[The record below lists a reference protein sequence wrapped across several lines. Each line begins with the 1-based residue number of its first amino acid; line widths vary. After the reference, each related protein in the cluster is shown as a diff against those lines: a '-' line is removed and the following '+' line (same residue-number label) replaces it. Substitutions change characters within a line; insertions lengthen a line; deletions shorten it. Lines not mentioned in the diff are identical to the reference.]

1 MVKKIQQKTNWQTK
15 KLGEVC
21 DIGAGNSAPQ
31 KKEFFVGGIYP
42 FFRTSDVGKIHIGN
56 ILESSDYLNE
66 KGIKGLKLFNKGII
80 LLPKSGA
87 STFLNHRVV
96 LGTDGYVS
104 SHLATIKTDEEIL
117 NNSFLFYFLQGI
129 KAQDLIQDHKYPS
142 LNLPVI
148 GEIEIYYPESL
159 SEQHRIVKI
168 LDEVFADVAKA
179 KENAEKNLQNAKD
192 LFESYSQDVFAK
204 SGKGWKEKKLGDILE
219 IERGGSPRPIQ
230 KYLTNDANGINW
242 IKIGDTKNIDK
253 YILKTRQKI
262 KPEGLKKTRLVNSG
276 DFILS
281 NSMSFGRPY
290 IMKITGAIHDG
301 WLVLRE
307 KNINVIDKDYLYNIL
322 GSPYVF
328 GQFDK
333 LAAGS
338 TVRNLN
344 ISLVSSVKIPLPL
357 VVEQKSIVKKLD
369 VLYAET
375 KKLEVI
381 YKQKL
386 ADLEE
391 LKKAVLKK
399 AFSGKL

>member
-1 MVKKIQQKTNWQTK
+1 MKNNWQTK

-31 KKEFFVGGIYP
+31 KKELFVDGIYP
-42 FFRTSDVGKIHIGN
+42 FFRTSDIGQIHIGK
-56 ILESSDYLNE
+56 ITESSDYLNE
-66 KGIKGLKLFNKGII
+66 KGIKGLKLFNKGTI

-96 LGTDGYVS
+96 LGIDGYVS
-104 SHLATIKTDEEIL
+104 SHLATVKADEKVL
-117 NNSFLFYFLQGI
+117 NNNYLFYFLQEV

-148 GEIEIYYPESL
+148 GNIEISYPESL
-159 SEQHRIVKI
+159 PEQRRIVKI
-168 LDEVFADVAKA
+168 LDEVFADVEKA
-179 KENAEKNLQNAKD
+179 KENAEKNFKNSKE
-192 LFESYSQDVFAK
+192 LFKSYSQSIFEN
-204 SGKGWKEKKLGDILE
+204 SGKNWENKKLGEILE

-230 KYLTNDANGINW
+230 KYLTNEANGINW
-242 IKIGDTKNIDK
+242 IKIGDTKNVDK
-253 YILKTRQKI
+253 YIFKTNQKI
-262 KPEGLKKTRLVNSG
+262 KPEGLKKSRIVNIG

-290 IMKITGAIHDG
+290 IMKTSGAIHDG

-307 KNINVIDKDYLYNIL
+307 KKKNIVDKDYLYNIL
-322 GSPYVF
+322 SSSYVF
-328 GQFDK
+328 NQFDK

-344 ISLVSSVKIPLPL
+344 IALVSTVNIPLPQ
-357 VVEQKSIVKKLD
+357 VAEQKAIVKKLD
-369 VLYAET
+369 VLSAET
-375 KKLEVI
+375 KKLEEI

-386 ADLEE
+386 AYLEE
-391 LKKAVLKK
+391 LKKSMLKR
-399 AFSGKL
+399 AFNGDL